1 VQTIARL
8 HEVGLATTAYQTG
21 CPSHRHKIFIRS
33 CEAGQRHLEV
43 RLGNVETS
51 AGARQVFAAVARTD
65 TAVEV
70 LIRRGLAAVGQTDKT
85 TMTAVT
91 DGCSGLRSILADA
104 GITAPPF
111 LDWFHIAMRLHHA
124 ETTAGNLPANTP
136 ERERA
141 KAVIVEQIERLH
153 WRIWNGKAKNAQI
166 TLERIRTVMPAFQ
179 SEQGSRKRDP
189 SLHRLWTAL
198 REIDRYL
205 TSQSAWLINYAERH
219 RAGLRVGTALT
230 EGTANFLVN
239 RRMNKSQQGPDAA
252 PISCSSAPSSTA
264 SSAPASDSSSRPKP
278 ILLQT

>member
-91 DGCSGLRSILADA
+91 DGGHRRLFRAA
-104 GITAPPF
+104 
-111 LDWFHIAMRLHHA
+111 LDPGRCRH
-124 ETTAGNLPANTP
+124 
-136 ERERA
+136 
-141 KAVIVEQIERLH
+141 
-153 WRIWNGKAKNAQI
+153 
-166 TLERIRTVMPAFQ
+166 
-179 SEQGSRKRDP
+179 
-189 SLHRLWTAL
+189 
-198 REIDRYL
+198 
-205 TSQSAWLINYAERH
+205 H
-219 RAGLRVGTALT
+219 RAAV
-230 EGTANFLVN
+230 
-239 RRMNKSQQGPDAA
+239 P
-252 PISCSSAPSSTA
+252 
-264 SSAPASDSSSRPKP
+264 
-278 ILLQT
+278 